1 MFPAKALHSI
11 RLRITAIALLFTLVL
26 SLLSG
31 AIAYAFFENASR
43 VNLLQTTEYNLQ
55 LVSQMIDQ
63 DLSELQSLAVQQ
75 SVSQATTQ
83 YLRASDPTNAQKLS
97 LFNEM
102 NTAVSQSFASTYVYR
117 FMVVRSDLAS
127 VHLTPYSSNTLA
139 VTQYN
144 ITELPFFQAD
154 YQATPLAWQEIVSD
168 PFFTTATDSLVLTQ
182 PIYDFFA
189 QDYRGVIYLTVSTK
203 VITDSFIIDETN
215 GGYISFETEEGIWLY
230 EDGALREIS
239 VEVVSSIPNETIETD
254 DDVALDDITL
264 ADGSKYTRITVPV
277 GNYDCY
283 VSYLFPAIQS
293 IPFSSIL
300 NSTSAWVFCTICLL
314 SLCLYFYLNRLLL
327 KPIIALQAHIYN
339 VSTGDFRQNPNVEW
353 NNEMGDIGRGVNQL
367 AVNVDQLMTRRLEDQ
382 RKHQEME
389 YRMLQSEINP
399 HFIYNTLNSIRWMAT
414 IQHANGISEMVTSLS
429 RLLKSVSKG
438 NEKLVPLK
446 DELALLND
454 YFIIQQY
461 RYGGDLEMDVSY
473 IEDETIC
480 RDCQIPRFSLQPIA
494 ENAIFHGLEP
504 AGGAGSILLDI
515 RTEGGDVVIRMTD
528 SGVGMS
534 AETCSL
540 ALAPPTPAQAEEKYR
555 HVGLWN
561 VHKRI
566 QYSFGKAYG
575 LSLESE
581 VGKGTT
587 VNIRLPYQPS
597 NQA

>member
-1 MFPAKALHSI
+1 MFHTKALHSI

-55 LVSQMIDQ
+55 VVSQMIEQ
-63 DLSELQSLAVQQ
+63 DLFELQSLAVQQ

-83 YLRASDPTNAQKLS
+83 YLRASTPTNAQKLS

-102 NTAVSQSFASTYVYR
+102 NAAVSQSFAGTYVYR
-117 FMVVRSDLAS
+117 YIVVRSDLTS
-127 VHLTPYSSNTLA
+127 VYLTPYSSSSSQ
-139 VTQYN
+139 VTEYN
-144 ITELPFFQAD
+144 IMELPFFQSAYKD
-154 YQATPLAWQEIVSD
+154 VPLAWQEIVFD
-168 PFFTTATDSLVLTQ
+168 PFSTNGTDSIVLTQ

-189 QDYRGVIYLTVSTK
+189 QDYNGVIYLTVSTK
-203 VITDSFIIDETN
+203 AITDSFITSE
-215 GGYISFETEEGIWLY
+215 ISGSEIYFQTGAGTWLY
-230 EDGALREIS
+230 EGGALTQTTID
-239 VEVVSSIPNETIETD
+239 VVSATPNETIITSGD
-254 DDVALDDITL
+254 AALQDITL
-264 ADGSKYTRITVPV
+264 ADGSKYTQIAVPI
-277 GNYDCY
+277 GSYDCY
-283 VSYLFPAIQS
+283 VTYLIPDIQS
-293 IPFSSIL
+293 IPLSSIL
-300 NSTSAWVFCTICLL
+300 NSTSAWVFCAICLL
-314 SLCLYFYLNRLLL
+314 SFGLYMYLNRLLVQ
-327 KPIIALQAHIYN
+327 PIVALQAHIHN
-339 VSTGDFRQNPNVEW
+339 VSTGDFRQNPNIEW

-414 IQHANGISEMVTSLS
+414 IQHANGIAEMVTSLS

-454 YFIIQQY
+454 YFLIQQY
-461 RYGGDLEMDVSY
+461 RYGGDLEMDVAY

-480 RDCQIPRFSLQPIA
+480 RDCFIPRFSLQPIA

-528 SGVGMS
+528 SGVGMP
-534 AETCSL
+534 AETLHL

-587 VNIRLPYQPS
+587 VKIRLPYQPN
-597 NQA
+597 NQV